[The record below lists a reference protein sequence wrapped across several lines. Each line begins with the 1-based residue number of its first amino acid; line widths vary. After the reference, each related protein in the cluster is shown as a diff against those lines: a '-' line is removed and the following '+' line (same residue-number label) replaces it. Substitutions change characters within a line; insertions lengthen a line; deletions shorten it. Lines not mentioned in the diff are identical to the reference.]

1 VQLWRLDADH
11 GNVIKTYDAM
21 NRPAFPTRDQIARL
35 RAAGRPF
42 PPQNLTL
49 SNGALTISIP
59 PQGLVLI
66 KVSPRTAAH

>member
-11 GNVIKTYDAM
+11 GNVIKTFDAM
-21 NRPAFPTRDQIARL
+21 GRPAFPTRDQIIQL

-49 SNGALTISIP
+49 TNGTLTIAVP

-66 KVSPRTAAH
+66 KLSTRTAAH